1 MRALEYRAGACD
13 QDVGGDIGCRA
24 GACDQDATVA
34 RSRRSQRGPVM
45 VSLICLFVYFYFLS
59 LTAYTYTK

>member
-34 RSRRSQRGPVM
+34 RAPGAPREGPSWLV
-45 VSLICLFVYFYFLS
+45 
-59 LTAYTYTK
+59 